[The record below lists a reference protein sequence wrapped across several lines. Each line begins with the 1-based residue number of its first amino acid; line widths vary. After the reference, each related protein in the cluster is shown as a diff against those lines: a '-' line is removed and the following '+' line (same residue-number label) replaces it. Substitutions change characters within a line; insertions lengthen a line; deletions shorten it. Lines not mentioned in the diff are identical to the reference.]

1 MKSSSHITLADIAKK
16 LKVSQVTVSK
26 ALRGHPDISVEM
38 TKLIKKTAHD
48 MGYSVNFMARNLS
61 ARRSNMLGLV
71 VPKVAHFFFGSLI
84 EGVYNMAFDNK
95 YETILTVSQENA
107 EREKK
112 HLQTLVSMRVDGI
125 LISISQETRDYEIFK
140 WIKKKG
146 IPLIFVDRLPEPP
159 LSGFSSVMGNDRE
172 GTFLAV
178 EHAIKIGY
186 KKLGFLGGNTT
197 ISIGK
202 NRLQGFLD
210 ALQEYGIPF
219 NKEWQINGGFGKN
232 DGYNA
237 FKKLYE
243 KGELPEFVFAV
254 TYPVALGIYEAAR
267 ELGVR
272 IPQDVD
278 IMSYGDSDVSKFISP
293 ALSCVRQPTHELGA
307 RAVQVM
313 LETIAEPEVTR
324 EHHVVLPT
332 QLIIRET
339 CATKIAQTK
348 KRSMV
353 NETEMST
360 LGRIENPSK

>member
-1 MKSSSHITLADIAKK
+1 MKNGTHITLADIAKK
-16 LKVSQVTVSK
+16 VKVSQVTVSK
-26 ALRGHPDISVEM
+26 ALRGHPDISFEM
-38 TKLIKKTAHD
+38 TKRIKKIAHEL
-48 MGYSVNFMARNLS
+48 GYSVNFMARNLS

-71 VPKVAHFFFGSLI
+71 VPKVAHFFFGSVI
-84 EGVYNMAFDNK
+84 EGVYNTAFENN

-125 LISISQETRDYEIFK
+125 IISVSQETRDFEIFK
-140 WIKKKG
+140 WIRNKG
-146 IPLIFVDRLPEPP
+146 IPLMFIDRLPEPP
-159 LSGFSSVMGNDRE
+159 LPGFSSVMGNDKE

-178 EHAIKIGY
+178 EHAIKVGY
-186 KKLGFLGGNTT
+186 RKLGFLGGSPI

-202 NRLQGFLD
+202 NRLEGFKD
-210 ALQEYGIPF
+210 ALQEYGIPI
-219 NKEWQINGGFGKN
+219 NKEWIVNGGFGKN

-237 FKKLYE
+237 FKTLYA
-243 KGELPEFVFAV
+243 KGNLPEFVFAV
-254 TYPVALGIYEAAR
+254 TYPVALGIYEAAK

-272 IPQDVD
+272 IPNDVD

-313 LETIAEPEVTR
+313 LETIAEPDVTR

-332 QLIIRET
+332 QLVIRET
-339 CATKIAQTK
+339 CASKVAQTK
-348 KRSMV
+348 K
-353 NETEMST
+353 T
-360 LGRIENPSK
+360 LKAEEVIK